1 MDKIEALQA
10 AARQCLSQ
18 MRKAGSAEECRS
30 LLKQMAECQ
39 EQAAEQADELERKS
53 ATDARFWK
61 GVRALIESGQ
71 LSSRPDARSPN
82 P

>member
-1 MDKIEALQA
+1 MDKIEVLQA

-53 ATDARFWK
+53 TADARFWRS
-61 GVRALIESGQ
+61 VRAMIES
-71 LSSRPDARSPN
+71 RRADARPQR
-82 P
+82 

>member
-39 EQAAEQADELERKS
+39 EQADELERHS
-53 ATDARFWK
+53 TTDARFWK
-61 GVRALIESGQ
+61 NVRALIESGN
-71 LSSRPDARSPN
+71 LRSDT
-82 P
+82 

>member
-18 MRKAGSAEECRS
+18 MRKAGSSDECRS

-39 EQAAEQADELERKS
+39 EQADELERQS
-53 ATDARFWK
+53 TTDARFWK
-61 GVRALIESGQ
+61 NVRALIESGQ
-71 LSSRPDARSPN
+71 LRTL
-82 P
+82 

>member
-1 MDKIEALQA
+1 MDQIEALQA

-61 GVRALIESGQ
+61 SVRAMIES
-71 LSSRPDARSPN
+71 RTADARPQR
-82 P
+82 